1 MALTKPFAE
10 NGNKT
15 TIPATTSDGSVSY
28 DQGFGSFYALPPEE
42 GGLFI
47 DRAQFNQLMY
57 DTTSQVLENKN
68 NISALSTQ
76 AGQAQGILDTA
87 IKILDESKTSNKRKV
102 ITVGT
107 SGADF
112 NNLQDAI
119 NEAIKYQN
127 NVRNTGVLWDG
138 YGSSWGSWQVVV
150 RLVTDI
156 ELASA
161 CQIHLSSGILT
172 IDLNKKTVTCVN
184 DGFWIGSSLCG
195 LVNIINGSIIKKN
208 YAQPYTNAG
217 VRSYSICNVGC
228 DASYID
234 GVVDS
239 TPGANGYVTIKG
251 FSDGILN
258 GHWGIMSIRAN
269 VSNCINC
276 VDHLNTLYTYIVRGN
291 YSSDQ
296 TTDGTGSIPIYI
308 RGGGLFSINGYNS
321 VTITS
326 NIPTGGTVRPC
337 INIGSGSTVTTY
349 WGGLTINNTGIA
361 TKCNIASNT
370 VSAYGVIYTTYF

>member
-15 TIPATTSDGSVSY
+15 TIPATTPDGSVSY

-57 DTTSQVLENKN
+57 DTTSQVLDNKN
-68 NISALSTQ
+68 NISSLTAQ
-76 AGQAQGILDTA
+76 AGQAQGILNTA
-87 IKILDESKTSNKRKV
+87 MKIIDEPKTSNVRKV

-112 NNLQDAI
+112 NNFQDAI
-119 NEAIKYQN
+119 NEAIKYQT

-138 YGSSWGSWQVVV
+138 YGTSWGSWQVVV
-150 RLVTDI
+150 RLTTDI

-161 CQIHLSSGILT
+161 CQINLSSGILT
-172 IDLNKKTVTCVN
+172 IDLNKKTVYCKG
-184 DGFWIGSSLCG
+184 DGFWIGSNPASL
-195 LVNIINGSIIKKN
+195 VSIINGSIIKKN
-208 YAQPYTNAG
+208 YAQPYTNYG
-217 VRSYSICNVGC
+217 IRSYALCNVGC
-228 DASYID
+228 DTSYID
-234 GVVDS
+234 GVAQS
-239 TPGANGYVTIKG
+239 TGNGFVTIKG
-251 FSDGILN
+251 FSDGIGN
-258 GHWGIMSIRAN
+258 GHWGIMAIRAN
-269 VSNCINC
+269 ISNCINC
-276 VDHLNTLYTYIVRGN
+276 VDHLLTLYTYIVRGT

-296 TTDGTGSIPIYI
+296 TTDGTGSIPIYV
-308 RGGGLFSINGYNS
+308 RGGGLLTINGSNL
-321 VTITS
+321 VTISS

-337 INIGSGSTVTTY
+337 INISNGSTVTTY
-349 WGGLTINNTGIA
+349 SGGLTINNQGIA

-370 VSAYGVIYTTYF
+370 VSANGVIYTRYF

>member
-57 DTTSQVLENKN
+57 DTTSQVLDNKN
-68 NISALSTQ
+68 NISTLTAQ
-76 AGQAQGILDTA
+76 AGQAQSILNTA
-87 IKILDESKTSNKRKV
+87 IKIVDEPKTSNVRKV

-107 SGADF
+107 SGADY

-127 NVRNTGVLWDG
+127 NVRNTGVLWDF
-138 YGSSWGSWQVVV
+138 YGPSYGSWQVVV
-150 RLVTDI
+150 RLTTDI

-161 CQIHLSSGILT
+161 CQINLSSGILT
-172 IDLNKKTVTCVN
+172 IDLNKKTVYCVG
-184 DGFWIGSSLCG
+184 DGFWIGASLCG
-195 LVNIINGSIIKKN
+195 LVSIINGSIIKKN
-208 YAQPYTNAG
+208 YSAPYTNNG
-217 VRSYSICNVGC
+217 IKSYSICNIGC
-228 DASYID
+228 DFSYVD
-234 GVVDS
+234 GVAQSSGD
-239 TPGANGYVTIKG
+239 GHVTIKG
-251 FSDGILN
+251 FSDGIWN

-269 VSNCINC
+269 ISNCINC
-276 VDHLNTLYTYIVRGN
+276 VDHYYTLYTFIIRGT

-296 TTDGTGSIPIYI
+296 TTDGTSSIPIFI
-308 RGGGLFSINGYNS
+308 RGGGLLKINGNNYI
-321 VTITS
+321 TISS
-326 NIPTGGTVRPC
+326 NIPTGGIARPC
-337 INIGSGSTVTTY
+337 INISDGSTVTTSS
-349 WGGLTINNTGIA
+349 GGLTINNQGIA

-370 VSAYGVIYTTYF
+370 VSAYGVIYTRYF